1 MTKIELDQLFAS
13 NPKQAFELIYNQY
26 YNMLCNYAMRIT
38 YDRNSAE
45 DVVQEVIL
53 ELWNRKDKLS
63 PDAAVI
69 PYLKRSV
76 YNRSLNLVRSKAMNF
91 DSDEGL
97 IYESDN
103 TPGADQELIGS
114 ELKTK
119 ISNIVASL
127 PERCRIVF
135 ALSRYEEKSY
145 KEIAEE
151 LNISVK
157 TVENQISKALKILKK
172 KLI

>member
-1 MTKIELDQLFAS
+1 MTKIELDQLFNS
-13 NPKQAFELIYNQY
+13 DPKQAFELIYDQY
-26 YNMLCNYAMRIT
+26 YNMLCNYSLRIT

-63 PDAAVI
+63 PDTAVI

-91 DSDEGL
+91 DSDDGL
-97 IYESDN
+97 INKTDN
-103 TPGADQELIGS
+103 SPGADLELIGD
-114 ELKTK
+114 EMNNK
-119 ISNIVASL
+119 INDIVASL

-145 KEIAEE
+145 KEIAKE
-151 LNISVK
+151 LDISIK